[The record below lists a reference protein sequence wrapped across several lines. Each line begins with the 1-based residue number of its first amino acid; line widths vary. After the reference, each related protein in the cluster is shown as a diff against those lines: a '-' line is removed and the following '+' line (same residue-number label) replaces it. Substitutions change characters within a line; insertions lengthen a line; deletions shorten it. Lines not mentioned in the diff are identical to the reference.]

1 MCPWDGVLARRLLGN
16 WGAAEEPEVRHWT
29 VTVVGLISETMVG
42 QKLASEVDVL
52 VLSAHPALMAGS
64 VVSGVIHKAVGKE
77 LEKADKVFAP
87 IKQGESFEMPDN
99 GAEFFE

>member
-1 MCPWDGVLARRLLGN
+1 VLARRLLGN

>member
-1 MCPWDGVLARRLLGN
+1 MLARRLLGN

-52 VLSAHPALMAGS
+52 VLSAHLALMAGS

>member
-1 MCPWDGVLARRLLGN
+1 MLARRLLGN
-16 WGAAEEPEVRHWT
+16 WGAAEEPEVRHGT

>member
-1 MCPWDGVLARRLLGN
+1 MLAGRLLGN

>member
-1 MCPWDGVLARRLLGN
+1 MLARRLLGN

>member
-1 MCPWDGVLARRLLGN
+1 MLAGRLLGN

-42 QKLASEVDVL
+42 QKLASEADVL
-52 VLSAHPALMAGS
+52 VLPAYPALMAGS